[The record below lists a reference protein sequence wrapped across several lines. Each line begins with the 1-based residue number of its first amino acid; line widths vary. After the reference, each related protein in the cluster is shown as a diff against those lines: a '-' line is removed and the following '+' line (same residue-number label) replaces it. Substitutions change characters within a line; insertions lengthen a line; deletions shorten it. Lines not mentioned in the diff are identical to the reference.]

1 MNRYRAYGNLD
12 DQPQVVGDNSFL
24 GVDEYNAPENIKPGN
39 VQKAVNHDFTSQDAV
54 TRGGFVCLP
63 ELATESFGS
72 KWNTAPNVT
81 SGNAACITFGANLF
95 VAGGSFSSGGTFPCV
110 ITSPDAI
117 TWTQTAIPGVTIQN
131 VIRRI
136 AFANSTFVAGGFGGA
151 GYSGEIYYSTD
162 GLTWSTSGDIAP
174 ADMNGLA
181 YGNGKWVGVCT
192 NNLSPTQFTP
202 ITSTDNGVNW
212 TNGTLQTSFGGAT
225 DLFFYNGVFILTTS
239 ASKIVTSVD
248 GITWTLAANLT
259 ALFLPIAITF
269 GNGVFCALGLSGGI
283 AISSD
288 LTNWTLIQPNYGV
301 LLFLFTDIDFFNG
314 RFIAVGVDYTT
325 STTVIFTSIYGT
337 NWQTSDT
344 GIGLAALE
352 PANQSLANGNNT
364 SVVINSLNSGSY
376 DAIYSYSAPLQNI
389 YASGIYSDPNNIG
402 QTWIMM
408 LGNASVGFYANGFT
422 GKTISLGSY
431 QVTTQSTIVQ
441 ANNEV
446 YIFRGADETPLYWDG
461 NWNGTFALVPNTTLP
476 ASFLSIPNSN
486 QATFYQNRLWVIDG
500 KDEVAASDVLEFTDY
515 DPLANELHINTGG
528 SDYLVATFPFGQ
540 NSLIAFKNKSIM
552 LIQNVQGALSDPI
565 TGVPIAT
572 VTEITRQVG
581 LVGINGVTSI
591 GPDLAYVSNQN
602 INLLTLT
609 STNNSLQH
617 KTLPL
622 STRIRSI
629 MSRVNWK
636 VGYKISIG
644 YWSNKLYVALPLDN
658 SLVCNAV
665 VVYNFTTEN
674 WFGEWSFDSTLNMC
688 IQSWQVIDYLGL
700 QRMHAVTEDG
710 RIFVTDEG
718 QNDISGA
725 TVAEISTQLITR
737 AYDTSNVNHF
747 QRRAFVDLATNRPE
761 VSVSAFTEGASEESV
776 ILTDQTYSRSESW
789 KFADSAYD
797 LTNANND
804 FNRVYRKDYSTGPL
818 GGNDP
823 SPPSPGLPATGLQTG
838 TGFQPQMVQEY
849 RLPLI
854 TRRQGRLSW
863 LEVTNTQGYIS
874 VMAVGYEARA
884 GQRAN
889 LVQV

>member
-63 ELATESFGS
+63 ELATEAFGS
-72 KWNTAPNVT
+72 KWNTAPNTT
-81 SGNAACITFGANLF
+81 SGDARCITFGANLF
-95 VAGGSFSSGGTFPCV
+95 VAGGILTTGFPCV

-117 TWTQTAIPGVTIQN
+117 TWTQTAIPAALSGQIT
-131 VIRRI
+131 RI
-136 AFANSTFVAGGFGGA
+136 AYANGVFVAGASSNNQLF
-151 GYSGEIYYSTD
+151 YSSD
-162 GLTWSTSGDIAP
+162 GLTWTISASTSP
-174 ADMNGLA
+174 FTVRGLA
-181 YGNGKWVGVCT
+181 HGNGVWVSVCSQT
-192 NNLSPTQFTP
+192 LSINFTP
-202 ITSTDNGVNW
+202 TISSNNGVTW
-212 TNGTLQTSFGGAT
+212 TNATVQTTVGQAT
-225 DLFFYNGVFILTTS
+225 DLFFYNGVFIVTTNNGN
-239 ASKIVTSVD
+239 VFTSVD
-248 GITWTLAANLT
+248 GTIWTLTANLDT
-259 ALFLPIAITF
+259 LFLFGTIAGITF
-269 GNGVFCALGLSGGI
+269 GNNVFCAISTGGGI
-283 AISSD
+283 VISSD
-288 LTNWTLIQPNYGV
+288 LTNWTLVQAAYTSNYI
-301 LLFLFTDIDFFNG
+301 FSDIDFFNG
-314 RFIAVGVDYTT
+314 RFIAIGRENFGATR
-325 STTVIFTSIYGT
+325 TTVVLTSIYGT
-337 NWQTSDT
+337 NWILYDT
-344 GIGLAALE
+344 DITDTDLL
-352 PANQSLANGNNT
+352 PADQSLANGNNT
-364 SVVINSLNSGSY
+364 SVVINSSVTGIYEAL
-376 DAIYSYSAPLQNI
+376 YSYSAPLQNI

-408 LGNASVGFYANGFT
+408 LGNASVGFFANGFT
-422 GKTISLGSY
+422 GKTISLGGY

-446 YIFRGADETPLYWDG
+446 YIFRGPDETPLYWDG
-461 NWNGTFALVPNTTLP
+461 NWNGTFALVPDTTLP

-700 QRMHAVTEDG
+700 QRMHAITEDG

-718 QNDISGA
+718 QNDINGS
-725 TVAEISTQLITR
+725 TVAEISTELVTR

-789 KFADSAYD
+789 KFADSSYD

-804 FNRVYRKDYSTGPL
+804 FNRAYRKDYSTGPL
-818 GGNDP
+818 GGNVPD
-823 SPPSPGLPATGLQTG
+823 PPSPGLPATGLQTG

>member
-12 DQPQVVGDNSFL
+12 DQPQIVGDNSFL
-24 GVDEYNAPENIKPGN
+24 GVDEYNAAENIKPGN
-39 VQKAVNHDFTSQDAV
+39 VQKAVNHDFTTQDAV

-63 ELATESFGS
+63 ELGVIPYGQVWTYNGVAGS
-72 KWNTAPNVT
+72 PAFVDV
-81 SGNAACITFGANLF
+81 SYGANLF
-95 VAGGSFSSGGTFPCV
+95 VAVGSAGV
-110 ITSPDAI
+110 IYSSPDAI
-117 TWTQTAIPGVTIQN
+117 TWTSRTPPNTPN
-131 VIRRI
+131 
-136 AFANSTFVAGGFGGA
+136 
-151 GYSGEIYYSTD
+151 YS
-162 GLTWSTSGDIAP
+162 DIAY
-174 ADMNGLA
+174 A
-181 YGNGKWVGVCT
+181 
-192 NNLSPTQFTP
+192 
-202 ITSTDNGVNW
+202 
-212 TNGTLQTSFGGAT
+212 
-225 DLFFYNGVFILTTS
+225 
-239 ASKIVTSVD
+239 
-248 GITWTLAANLT
+248 
-259 ALFLPIAITF
+259 
-269 GNGVFCALGLSGGI
+269 
-283 AISSD
+283 
-288 LTNWTLIQPNYGV
+288 
-301 LLFLFTDIDFFNG
+301 NG
-314 RFIAVGVDYTT
+314 RFIAVGLTTGSGPYPVAYSDDGITWSLPVTPFSASRSGIAYGNGLWVAVASNAVSISSDNGLNWTTTTPVSQLSFISGLSFGNGIFCATGASGNIATTVNGTTWSTISIPT
-325 STTVIFTSIYGT
+325 STVIVDIAFGNQIFAALDGSGRIFTSTDTLTWTQQRSADGDTWRTITFGNGRFVAFADTSGGDNVIY
-337 NWQTSDT
+337 
-344 GIGLAALE
+344 
-352 PANQSLANGNNT
+352 
-364 SVVINSLNSGSY
+364 SLNGTEWIRLNDIPNYAWQGSTYGDGLFVAVGSSG
-376 DAIYSYSAPLQNI
+376 ATMNSASLGV
-389 YASGIYSDPNNIG
+389 YASAVYSDPNSIG
-402 QTWIMM
+402 QTWIMIV
-408 LGNASVGFYANGFT
+408 GFDSVGFYANGYT
-422 GKTISLGSY
+422 GKSISLGAY
-431 QVTTQSTIVQ
+431 RVTVQSTIVQ
-441 ANNEV
+441 ANNYV

-461 NWNGTFALVPNTTLP
+461 NWNGTFALVPDTTLP

-486 QATFYQNRLWVIDG
+486 QATFCQNRLWVIDG
-500 KDEVAASDVLEFTDY
+500 KDEVAASDILAFTDY
-515 DPLANELHINTGG
+515 DPIANELHINTGG

-540 NSLIAFKNKSIM
+540 DSLIAFKNKSIL
-552 LIQNVQGALSDPI
+552 LIQNIQGALSDPI

-622 STRIRSI
+622 STRIDMI

-644 YWSNKLYVALPLDN
+644 YWSNKLYVALPVDN

-688 IQSWQVIDYLGL
+688 IQSWQVIDYLGV

-725 TVAEISTQLITR
+725 TVAEISTQLVTR

-804 FNRVYRKDYSTGPL
+804 FNRAYRKDYSTGSL

-823 SPPSPGLPATGLQTG
+823 SPPSPGQPATGLQTG
-838 TGFQPQMVQEY
+838 TGFQPEMEQQY

-863 LEVTNTQGYIS
+863 LELTNTQGYMRI
-874 VMAVGYEARA
+874 MAVGYEARA

>member
-63 ELATESFGS
+63 ELATEAFGS
-72 KWNTAPNVT
+72 KWNTAANTT
-81 SGNAACITFGANLF
+81 SGDAYCITFGANLF
-95 VAGGSFSSGGTFPCV
+95 VAGGYSASSPSV

-117 TWTQTAIPGVTIQN
+117 TWTQTAIPGALSGIIQ
-131 VIRRI
+131 RI
-136 AFANSTFVAGGFGGA
+136 AFANGTFVATASTSNQIF
-151 GYSGEIYYSTD
+151 YSSD
-162 GLTWSTSGDIAP
+162 GLTWSISTSTSPYITK
-174 ADMNGLA
+174 GLA
-181 YGNGKWVGVCT
+181 YGNGKWVGVC
-192 NNLSPTQFTP
+192 NFSGNIYFIP
-202 ITSTDNGVNW
+202 ITSTDNGVTW
-212 TNGTLQTSFGGAT
+212 TTGADQTAAFGGAT
-225 DLFFYNGVFILTTS
+225 DLFFYNGVFITTTTT
-239 ASKIVTSVD
+239 AKIITSVD
-248 GITWTLAANLT
+248 GITWTLEADLQT
-259 ALFLPIAITF
+259 LFLFGPIAGITF
-269 GNGVFCALGLSGGI
+269 GNNVFCAISSGGGI

-288 LTNWTLIQPNYGV
+288 LTNWTLVQAAYTSPNYG
-301 LLFLFTDIDFFNG
+301 FNDIDFFNG
-314 RFIAVGVDYTT
+314 RFIAVGARLAG
-325 STTVIFTSIYGT
+325 TVIITSIYGT
-337 NWQTSDT
+337 NWILYDT
-344 GIGLAALE
+344 AIPSTDLT
-352 PANQSLANGNNT
+352 PASQSLANGNNT
-364 SVVINSLNSGSY
+364 SVVINTYSLATY

-408 LGNASVGFYANGFT
+408 LGNASVGFFANGFT
-422 GKTISLGSY
+422 GKTISLGGY

-446 YIFRGADETPLYWDG
+446 YIFRGQDETPLYWDG

-540 NSLIAFKNKSIM
+540 NSLIAFKNKSIL

-617 KTLPL
+617 KTLPI
-622 STRIRSI
+622 STKIRSI

-725 TVAEISTQLITR
+725 TVAEISTQLVTR

-804 FNRVYRKDYSTGPL
+804 FNRAYRKDYSTGPL
-818 GGNDP
+818 GGNVPD
-823 SPPSPGLPATGLQTG
+823 PPSPGLPATGLQTG